1 MSKVSASVSGT
12 NRSLSRVVVGVDGSE
27 HSLLALR
34 WAAHHAATMRVPLE
48 VVTAWTFPE
57 EPAPLGIEIHVP
69 WQGELIAQAHAKL
82 DELVA
87 ACVPEPERSQL
98 VAKVVPGKPA
108 KVLLG
113 EVKENDLL
121 VVGSRGRGAFDT
133 VLFGSVSDQ
142 CVRHAPCPVV
152 VVR

>member
-1 MSKVSASVSGT
+1 MSQESAAASET
-12 NRSLSRVVVGVDGSE
+12 DRTLAKVVVGVDGSE

-69 WQGELIAQAHAKL
+69 WQEELMSQARAKL
-82 DELVA
+82 DEIVE

-98 VAKVVPGKPA
+98 KAKVVRGRPA
-108 KVLLG
+108 QVLLE

-142 CVRHAPCPVV
+142 CVRHAPCAVV